1 MIAAFTAR
9 TVALIFL
16 AIHLLTIGIYPFHR
30 DELYLIV
37 SGRHLGWPGVNHT
50 TPAVLLARAAELLG
64 GLSPFAQRVPDALCG
79 FAVILLAGASAKRL
93 GGGRG
98 AQLLAAL
105 AVATGPIFFFSSGV
119 HGTNAPDQLCWAL
132 AGYVFLGCFEARP
145 RWVLLGVVL
154 GVGFLVKATILF
166 SAAGLVVAV
175 LATPL
180 RRRLTTAVPGA
191 LVFLLFLL
199 PTATWQQLHGWPL
212 LTFIASSNAAVRA
225 RTSTIAIVFDQ
236 LRLLGPAGLALTA
249 IGVATGLQKGASQAG
264 RATSVFFV
272 AVLVAV
278 LGVHGKPYYLSAA
291 APLMIAVGSIKCADC
306 LSSLRRQVA
315 RTSLVF
321 AWLLSSIL
329 ILAGTLPL
337 LPLALQ
343 ERLQIHKL
351 NPELIQ
357 FADWDAHVAQ
367 IATAYRQSGLD
378 GAPVLTDSYGTA
390 SAIDLFDHGL
400 PQAVSPG
407 NDFFFWTAGA
417 RPEAVLALGY
427 PPELLA
433 QLFEEVTY
441 VATIRGAGNHDNRF
455 DFPRAA
461 YACRRPKRPLA
472 ELWLAMRRFD

>member
-1 MIAAFTAR
+1 VIAAFTAR
-9 TVALIFL
+9 TVALFFL
-16 AIHLLTIGIYPFHR
+16 AIHLLTIGFYPFHR

-37 SGRHLGWPGVNHT
+37 SGRHLSWPGVNHP
-50 TPAVLLARAAELLG
+50 TPTVLFAHASELLG

-79 FAVILLAGASAKRL
+79 FAVIVLAGACAKRL

-105 AVATGPIFFFSSGV
+105 AVATGPIFFFSAGV

-132 AGYVFLGCFEARP
+132 AGYIFLGLFEDRP
-145 RWVLLGVVL
+145 RWALLGLVL
-154 GVGFLVKATILF
+154 GIGFLVKATILF
-166 SAAGLVVAV
+166 CAAGLAVAV

-180 RRRLTTAVPGA
+180 RDRLKTARPGV

-199 PTATWQQLHGWPL
+199 PTAIWQQSHGWPL
-212 LTFIASSNAAVRA
+212 FTFIASSNAAVRA

-236 LRLLGPAGLALTA
+236 LRLLGPTGVALTA
-249 IGVATGLQKGASQAG
+249 IGVATGLQKIASQSG

-278 LGVHGKPYYLSAA
+278 LGIHGKPYYLSAG
-291 APLMIAVGSIKCADC
+291 APLVFAAGSIKAAEW
-306 LSSLRRQVA
+306 LSGLHRQVA
-315 RTSLVF
+315 RPLVF
-321 AWLLSSIL
+321 AWSLSSVA

-351 NPELIQ
+351 NPELNQ
-357 FADWDAHVAQ
+357 FADWNAHVAQ
-367 IATAYRQSGLD
+367 IAGAYRQSGLN

-400 PQAVSPG
+400 PQAVSSG

-433 QLFEEVTY
+433 KLFEEVTY
-441 VATIRGAGNHDNRF
+441 VATIRGSGNHDNRF

-461 YACRRPKRPLA
+461 YACRRPKKPLA
-472 ELWLAMRRFD
+472 ALWLAIRRFD